1 MDMFEEARAIKST
14 MELCGL
20 TQAELAHQ
28 LGRGQSYI
36 ANKLRLLTLSPE
48 IEARILASG
57 VSERHARALL
67 RLESDEDRL
76 RVLDTVIRR
85 RLSVRECEALID
97 GEVLGALPC
106 FTPRTTVLDTV
117 EHFRS
122 ALSGAVASL
131 VSLGIDAKAR
141 TNYSGSDMYITVCIK
156 DI

>member
-1 MDMFEEARAIKST
+1 M
-14 MELCGL
+14 
-20 TQAELAHQ
+20 
-28 LGRGQSYI
+28 
-36 ANKLRLLTLSPE
+36 
-48 IEARILASG
+48 
-57 VSERHARALL
+57 L